1 VLGADRPCCSHPC
14 LPCGREEQQGN
25 GAPQV
30 KESQLPRIRKDDPV
44 ARYLGL
50 RRGQVVRI
58 VRKSETA
65 GRYVTY
71 RICL

>member
-1 VLGADRPCCSHPC
+1 MRPAVHV
-14 LPCGREEQQGN
+14 EDVE
-25 GAPQV
+25 
-30 KESQLPRIRKDDPV
+30 LPRIKSNEKMRPAVQVKDVELPRIKSNDPV

-50 RRGQVVRI
+50 KKGQVVRI

-71 RICL
+71 RVCM